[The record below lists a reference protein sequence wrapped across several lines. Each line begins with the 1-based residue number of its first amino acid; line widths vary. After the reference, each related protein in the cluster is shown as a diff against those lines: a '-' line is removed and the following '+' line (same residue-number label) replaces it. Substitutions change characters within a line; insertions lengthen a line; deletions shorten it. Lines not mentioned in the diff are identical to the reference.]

1 MVLTHR
7 SVKGM
12 EKKTVTDEWWQ
23 HTLGSLKVNDLRKT
37 DLTDRDSWN
46 LSQNKRIQ
54 KEEILP
60 SNF

>member
-1 MVLTHR
+1 
-7 SVKGM
+7 M